1 VNFEA
6 FRDLVRMLQLGISEE
21 TAILL
26 AEDENLE
33 QRASAKSSA
42 VGQLNLQLGQSKGPQ
57 PHSLALAGRFPPCLC
72 VPLLLVRKIM

>member
-1 VNFEA
+1 MNFEA

-57 PHSLALAGRFPPCLC
+57 PHSLAPAGRFPPCLC